1 MKSIVFNVN
10 DEILDGTDT
19 VISAG
24 SCTTNCLALM
34 AKPIN
39 DTFGVNGGTMITIHS
54 FTASQSLVDTARGED
69 LHS

>member
-1 MKSIVFNVN
+1 
-10 DEILDGTDT
+10 
-19 VISAG
+19 
-24 SCTTNCLALM
+24 M